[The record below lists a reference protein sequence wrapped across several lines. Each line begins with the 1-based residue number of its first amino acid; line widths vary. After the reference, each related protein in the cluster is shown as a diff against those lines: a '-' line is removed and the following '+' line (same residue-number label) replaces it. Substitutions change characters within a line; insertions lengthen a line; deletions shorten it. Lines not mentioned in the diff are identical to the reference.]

1 MKFHIRLD
9 SDNIF
14 NFNSYFASGII
25 AIKKKYFGKENI
37 WEPNSAGKGR
47 ALR

>member
-14 NFNSYFASGII
+14 NFNSYFVSGII
-25 AIKKKYFGKENI
+25 AIKNTSERKTYGSLILQTRVELYI
-37 WEPNSAGKGR
+37 E
-47 ALR
+47 